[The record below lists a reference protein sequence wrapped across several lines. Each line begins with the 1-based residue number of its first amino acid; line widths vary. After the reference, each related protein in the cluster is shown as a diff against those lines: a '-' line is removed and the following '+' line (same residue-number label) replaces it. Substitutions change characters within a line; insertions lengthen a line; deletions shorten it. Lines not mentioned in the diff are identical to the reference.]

1 MPSGFD
7 NFFDNNIFEVCA
19 KNSFP
24 NINCIFGLVEFISSF
39 ALLILTII
47 GLVKMIKY
55 YDSFNFEMGLV
66 LISIFQILLMDMI
79 IIAPHDFLFE
89 LFFVTQLLVISLII
103 RKFLQIIK
111 FEKIRENVIFIIIN
125 VISSAIFVFFMLS
138 LFNVFLTDIYIYIR
152 LFTRFFYLLIT
163 VNLAFLCRTLIK
175 KLDKYEKKHETF
187 DLFLRK
193 NTTRTSGAK
202 SEHFIFSVY
211 SQELFFLIRKKQV
224 TPLYIVNLICS
235 FIQMMFILLSSF
247 VLSDIFY
254 KKDYKLVST
263 DTGYIIYY
271 IYLLN
276 YFLNIMVN
284 FICFYWMIREQ
295 YNQPDIVEQKNN
307 ANRILD
313 EDYIIRES
321 MQTSLQ
327 TSQELGKSI
336 LLDEKEK
343 KSLKQK
349 SLYSNTFDD
358 GEDRDYQ
365 ENYFVKKDD
374 ISSKEIKGD
383 NDDNLDNLD
392 SNININRET
401 NSSNNAINSSNYINI
416 K

>member
-1 MPSGFD
+1 M
-7 NFFDNNIFEVCA
+7 
-19 KNSFP
+19 
-24 NINCIFGLVEFISSF
+24 
-39 ALLILTII
+39 
-47 GLVKMIKY
+47 
-55 YDSFNFEMGLV
+55 
-66 LISIFQILLMDMI
+66 
-79 IIAPHDFLFE
+79 
-89 LFFVTQLLVISLII
+89 
-103 RKFLQIIK
+103 
-111 FEKIRENVIFIIIN
+111 
-125 VISSAIFVFFMLS
+125 
-138 LFNVFLTDIYIYIR
+138 
-152 LFTRFFYLLIT
+152 FFYS
-163 VNLAFLCRTLIK
+163 NDA
-175 KLDKYEKKHETF
+175 
-187 DLFLRK
+187 
-193 NTTRTSGAK
+193 
-202 SEHFIFSVY
+202 
-211 SQELFFLIRKKQV
+211 
-224 TPLYIVNLICS
+224 
-235 FIQMMFILLSSF
+235 
-247 VLSDIFY
+247 
-254 KKDYKLVST
+254 

-374 ISSKEIKGD
+374 ISSKEIKED
-383 NDDNLDNLD
+383 NGDNLD

-416 K
+416 E